1 MLAADI
7 DSRTG
12 TSLAPLRVQV
22 ALSTL
27 RPLARALAGCLRWCR
42 RATVAVVSVSQSGGI
57 AMLNRSTG
65 SVSGEPSGYVDK
77 FFCFGRSLVKN
88 SALALVASAALV
100 SGASAETLLMPSRD
114 ARTTAPV
121 VVWGV
126 HTQPAGTPCAL
137 TFGDEATT
145 GLPPFNCTGVDRSY
159 IAQAHTYPGQGTYTA
174 RLTVGLETTTTTIQV
189 FDPALLIGG
198 AAGDNNRSLGIN
210 MAIQDGLRYLWTTQI
225 NRAANFP
232 AGTTTNWNGGLG
244 FPQAETSLA
253 VLAFEN
259 QGYKITAGVAPTG
272 IYEKYI
278 VRRGLNYIIANLSV
292 QTLGLTPA
300 GNNPCVG
307 VPAATFADCRGLMPT
322 DASDRGYTTALAI
335 LGLAG
340 SGALTQVNT
349 EVAGVTNGMT
359 YGEILQRTV
368 NTLAWGQNDS
378 GNGRGGWDYGFNS
391 TRGDGSTLGWD
402 ILALADANAA
412 GMVVPAWTISELN
425 VLMSVPGGGMLN
437 SDGTWDYVAN
447 GALSNSSVGPA
458 KNGIGLQGLFLVG
471 ETTGAR
477 VTAVTNAINSWWNGG
492 PGIGGDSWG
501 CGGAATVNKGCAYT
515 MFNNFKGLK
524 LQNIAT
530 LPGVTRPAGPGAQPA
545 GDWYADYEDW
555 LVANQSNPG
564 TTAGGNWSTMSFSSI
579 RNSGPANAAIAE
591 LILAPVTLVAP
602 DPVLFST
609 VGLSPFSATNPV
621 GGTHTVT
628 AIAQA
633 ANNAPIAGVTIN
645 FRVVNGPNTGK
656 TGSGNTA
663 ADGKTSFTYTD
674 TAGPGTDTIQAFI
687 GATISS
693 NQVLAT
699 WGLACDLNN
708 DGKVSPADLLLI
720 RGRLNTVATGPTD
733 PYDPNRDGLVNV
745 ADMRY
750 CQLRQTATTP

>member
-1 MLAADI
+1 MKFTDSLPGKDI
-7 DSRTG
+7 
-12 TSLAPLRVQV
+12 
-22 ALSTL
+22 
-27 RPLARALAGCLRWCR
+27 ARRMCAKVGSSFK
-42 RATVAVVSVSQSGGI
+42 RATLAVVAVG
-57 AMLNRSTG
+57 AM
-65 SVSGEPSGYVDK
+65 
-77 FFCFGRSLVKN
+77 
-88 SALALVASAALV
+88 A

-126 HTQPAGTPCAL
+126 TTQVQGPGLPCSL
-137 TFGDEATT
+137 DFGDLTPA
-145 GLPPFNCTGVDRSY
+145 FNCTGVDRSY
-159 IAQAHTYPGQGTYTA
+159 IAQAHTYASQGTYTV

-189 FDPALLIGG
+189 FNPALLVGG
-198 AAGDNNRSLGIN
+198 VAGDNNRSLGIN
-210 MAIQDGLRYLWTTQI
+210 MAIQDGLRFLWTTQL

-232 AGTTTNWNGGLG
+232 GSTTTNWQNSS
-244 FPQAETSLA
+244 FPQADTSLV

-259 QGYKITAGVAPTG
+259 QGYKITANTPPTG
-272 IYEKYI
+272 IFEKYI
-278 VRRGLNYIIANLSV
+278 VRRGLNYIVSQLSV
-292 QTLGLTPA
+292 LTLGNTPA

-307 VPAATFADCRGLMPT
+307 VPLATFADCRGLVPT
-322 DASDRGYTTALAI
+322 NTADRGYTTALAV

-340 SGALTQVNT
+340 SGALTQINT

-368 NTLAWGQNDS
+368 NALAWGQNDS
-378 GNGRGGWDYGFNS
+378 GNGRGGWDYNFNT

-402 ILALADANAA
+402 ILALADAAAA
-412 GMVVPAWTISELN
+412 GMTVPAWVISEVN

-437 SDGTWDYVAN
+437 SDGSWDYVSN
-447 GALSNSSVGPA
+447 GALTNSSVGPQ

-477 VTAVTNAINSWWNGG
+477 VTAVVNNVSSWWSGVGG
-492 PGIGGDSWG
+492 TGGDSWG
-501 CGGAATVNKGCAYT
+501 CGGLGVGATQNKGCAYT
-515 MFNNFKGLK
+515 MFNNFKGLR

-555 LVANQSNPG
+555 LVANQTAPT
-564 TTAGGNWSTMSFSSI
+564 TTAGGSWSTMGFSCCA
-579 RNSGPANAAIAE
+579 SGTVLTAAIAE
-591 LILAPVTLVAP
+591 LILSPVTLVSP

-609 VGLSPFSATNPV
+609 VGLSPPSATNPV

-628 AIAQA
+628 ALAQA

-645 FRVVNGPNTGK
+645 FRVIDGPNTGK
-656 TGSGNTA
+656 SGSGNTG

-674 TAGPGTDTIQAFI
+674 TAATGGVDKIQAFI

-699 WGLACDLNN
+699 WGVACDINN
-708 DGKVSPADLLLI
+708 DGVVSRADLVLI
-720 RGRLNTVATGPTD
+720 NGRLNTVATGPTD
-733 PYDPNRDGLVNV
+733 PYDPNRDGVVNI
-745 ADMRY
+745 ADLRY
-750 CQLRQTATTP
+750 CQLRQTARAP